1 MSGPRQ
7 SVCSSSASEK
17 AGRGRR
23 GHSARHASHVWRSS
37 GIVRSR
43 DNSDVS
49 GVLRRDAASMSKRRT
64 CIPTAGC
71 EIRGVRDP
79 GDARLPGSPR
89 KRGPPRALR
98 RGRQRSPPLPSSA
111 LAALSCATGEVMAL
125 PSAAPPINMPPLPMV
140 GAFRLSPPLEERS
153 SRMPRDSPAARA
165 RASSGPSG
173 TSTSGARSW
182 NSTSLPGVARGGS
195 VTCITCGGS
204 GTESSSRWP
213 PSAPGGATML
223 TSYLQQGVA
232 ARVRSSRV
240 LDSVAAA
247 CSPPFRRT
255 RATFVYTADRP
266 QSNQR
271 AASDRSVQA
280 VAAPTK

>member
-1 MSGPRQ
+1 M
-7 SVCSSSASEK
+7 
-17 AGRGRR
+17 
-23 GHSARHASHVWRSS
+23 
-37 GIVRSR
+37 
-43 DNSDVS
+43 
-49 GVLRRDAASMSKRRT
+49 
-64 CIPTAGC
+64 
-71 EIRGVRDP
+71 RDP

-89 KRGPPRALR
+89 KRGTAASASSWAPKIAASAELSPRGALLR
-98 RGRQRSPPLPSSA
+98 DG
-111 LAALSCATGEVMAL
+111 GEVMAL